1 MDLQQSVALITGGAS
16 GLGAATA
23 RCFVAAGGRV
33 LLVDRDAALGEALAD
48 ELGAAARF
56 VAADVTESADIEAAI
71 AAAQESFGALHVVVN
86 CAGIGLALRTLGREG
101 AHPLDL
107 FERVIRVNLVG
118 SFNVIRLC
126 VPVIARNYP
135 DDGGERGV
143 IINTASVAAFEG
155 QIGQVA
161 YSASKGGIVGMN
173 VPLARDLA
181 RNGIRVVTIAPGL
194 FDTPLLAGLP
204 EAARVSLGAQVPNP
218 ARLGQPAEYAQAA
231 RFIVEARYLNGEVLR
246 LDGAMRMAPR

>member
-23 RCFVAAGGRV
+23 RRFVAAGGRA
-33 LLVDRDAALGEALAD
+33 LLVDRDAARGEALAA

-71 AAAQESFGALHVVVN
+71 AAAQGSFGALHIVVN

-118 SFNVIRLC
+118 TFNVIRLC
-126 VPVIARNYP
+126 VPVIARNHP

-143 IINTASVAAFEG
+143 IINTASVAAYEG

-161 YSASKGGIVGMN
+161 YSASKGGIVGMTL
-173 VPLARDLA
+173 PLARDLA
-181 RNGIRVVTIAPGL
+181 RNAIRVVTIAPGL

-204 EAARVSLGAQVPNP
+204 EAARASLGAQVPHP
-218 ARLGQPAEYAQAA
+218 ARLGQPPEYAQAA
-231 RFIVEARYLNGEVLR
+231 QFIVEARYLNGEVLR
-246 LDGAMRMAPR
+246 LDGALRMAPR

>member
-1 MDLQQSVALITGGAS
+1 MDLKQTVSLITGGAS

-23 RCFVAAGGRV
+23 RRFVDAGGRV
-33 LLVDRDAALGEALAD
+33 LLVDMDAALGEVLAD
-48 ELGAAARF
+48 ELGEAAHF
-56 VAADVTESADIEAAI
+56 VAADVTDEEEVAAAV
-71 AAAQESFGALHVVVN
+71 AAAQEAFGALHIVVN
-86 CAGIGLALRTLGREG
+86 CAGIGLALRTLGRDG
-101 AHPLDL
+101 VHPLDL

-126 VPVIARNYP
+126 APYLAANEP
-135 DDGGERGV
+135 DEGGERGV

-173 VPLARDLA
+173 LPLARDLA
-181 RNGIRVVTIAPGL
+181 RNAIRVVTIAPGL

-204 EAARVSLGAQVPNP
+204 EAARVSLGRRCRTRRAWGSRRNSHRWRNSSWKR
-218 ARLGQPAEYAQAA
+218 AT
-231 RFIVEARYLNGEVLR
+231 
-246 LDGAMRMAPR
+246 